1 MVATIPCTKKGMVAT
16 IPYTFVSKYFV
27 NLHSL
32 VSCQTVLHK
41 EIPFL
46 RIGIPLC
53 AGIITGL
60 YVQPGLL
67 FITLTSLIIAA
78 GFLVSKY
85 FNRAQANTLFGVT
98 LTTSLF
104 LCGLLLYRNEKN
116 TLSELNS
123 EEITINGIIS
133 DYPLNKQNSYLLRLK
148 MKSGNQHG
156 TNRRL
161 KGSIVIYCKKD
172 SSVLSYLP
180 GDRLLMTC
188 SPVEITNRG
197 NPYEFDYKFFME
209 NHGIKY
215 IAFASIENIKV
226 HEQPKHRKLVHRA
239 LMIRE
244 RIISMYEERGIRGE
258 QLALVS
264 AMTLGQKNMLD
275 QEQKHNFMKAG
286 VMHIMAVSGLHAII
300 LSLFVF
306 NILFFLKGKYNIVRI
321 VITIVILWAFAF
333 VTGLTPSVLRAT
345 LMFTFFQA
353 GNMMHRKVNG
363 INSVLA
369 SAFVLIIIRPS
380 VIFDA
385 GFLLSYSA
393 VIYIIMFYRELY
405 LKLHIKSRFTDK
417 IWQSAVVTIVAQ
429 AGTLPLTI
437 MLFNRFSTY
446 FLLTNIIIVPVS
458 SLLIIVG
465 CIIPLTFPVLFLS
478 EILARLLNYLTILTD
493 WLTATAASA
502 VGSSIENIGL
512 TTPDTL
518 LLTIF
523 IFILSAYFLLKP
535 RFSILYPLVALAI
548 IMLVGTVRELNVRY
562 SNEIIVY
569 NTPGLSSVGVRSGK
583 ILYLYSD
590 SSIIA
595 PDVRK
600 HAATLRLKIVSRSL
614 TENSYYLQQKKRNI
628 FIGNIKDLGESENA
642 IPNISILS
650 VLPEIKQG
658 NNDRPAARFA
668 VFTSG
673 VSVGKPSNF
682 RRLSDSLYI
691 VKKEGAYI
699 KGL

>member
-1 MVATIPCTKKGMVAT
+1 M
-16 IPYTFVSKYFV
+16 
-27 NLHSL
+27 
-32 VSCQTVLHK
+32 LHK

-46 RIGIPLC
+46 RTGIPLC

-60 YVQPGLL
+60 YVQPGII
-67 FITLTSLIIAA
+67 FITLSSLIIVA
-78 GFLVSKY
+78 GFLVSLY
-85 FNRAQANTLFGVT
+85 FNKSQANSIFGLS
-98 LTTSLF
+98 LTISLF

-123 EEITINGIIS
+123 DDITIDGIIS
-133 DYPLNKQNSYLLRLK
+133 DYPLEKQNSYLLRLR
-148 MKSGNQHG
+148 MEYENQNG
-156 TNRRL
+156 TARKL
-161 KGSIVIYCKKD
+161 KGSILLYCKKD
-172 SSVLSYLP
+172 SLVLSYLP
-180 GDRLLMTC
+180 GDRLILNC
-188 SPVEITNRG
+188 KPVRIINRG
-197 NPYEFDYKFFME
+197 NPYEFDYRFFME
-209 NHGIKY
+209 NQGIKY
-215 IAFASIENIKV
+215 IAFVSSGNIKV
-226 HEQPKHRKLVHRA
+226 HKQPERRKLVHRA

-244 RIISMYEERGIRGE
+244 RIIRMYEERGIAGD

-275 QEQKHNFMKAG
+275 QEQKENFMKAG
-286 VMHIMAVSGLHAII
+286 VMHVMAVSGLHAII
-300 LSLFVF
+300 LSLFVY
-306 NILFFLKGKYNIVRI
+306 NLLFFLKGRFNIVRI
-321 VITIVILWAFAF
+321 VITILILWGFAF
-333 VTGLTPSVLRAT
+333 ITGLTPSVLRAT
-345 LMFTFFQA
+345 LMFTFLQA
-353 GNMMHRKVNG
+353 GNIMHRRVNG

-369 SAFVLIIIRPS
+369 SAFILILIRPS

-393 VIYIIMFYRELY
+393 VIYIIMFYREFY
-405 LKLHIKSRFTDK
+405 LKLHIKSWFADK

-446 FLLTNIIIVPVS
+446 FLLTNIVIVPVS

-465 CIIPLTFPVLFLS
+465 CIIPLTFPLVFLS
-478 EILARLLNYLTILTD
+478 EFLANALNYLTILTD

-502 VGSSIENIGL
+502 AGSSIENIGL
-512 TTPDTL
+512 TTTDTL

-535 RFSILYPLVALAI
+535 KLSILYPLLSLVLI
-548 IMLVGTVRELNVRY
+548 LSVGTIRELKVRF

-583 ILYLYSD
+583 TLYLYSD

-600 HAATLRLKIVSRSL
+600 HAATLRLKIVTRSL
-614 TENSYYLQQKKRNI
+614 TESSYYLQHGKSNL
-628 FIGNIKDLGESENA
+628 FIGNTAELGEVKNSK
-642 IPNISILS
+642 PLISILS
-650 VLPEIKQG
+650 ELPEIKFD
-658 NNDRPAARFA
+658 NRSKPTSEIAI
-668 VFTSG
+668 FTSG
-673 VSVGKPSNF
+673 VSVSKPWNYKSV
-682 RRLSDSLYI
+682 SDSLYI